1 MLIHY
6 NKGDGSAITKRE
18 IIPTNIPQ
26 DFISAF
32 DVSDLSAKDQEK
44 VKELYLQYGE
54 YVKLFKQKMFSFEDW
69 LGHIDEV
76 DIELKWR
83 RFKIDKTEII

>member
-6 NKGDGSAITKRE
+6 NKGDGSAITERE

-32 DVSDLSAKDQEK
+32 DVSDLSATDQEK

-69 LGHIDEV
+69 LGHIDEA

>member
-1 MLIHY
+1 MQIKY
-6 NKGDGSAITKRE
+6 DKGDGSSITERE

-32 DVSDLSAKDQEK
+32 DVSDLSPEDQQK
-44 VKELYLQYGE
+44 VKDLYLQYGD

-69 LGHIDEV
+69 LGHINET

-83 RFKIDKTEII
+83 RFKIDKTEIV